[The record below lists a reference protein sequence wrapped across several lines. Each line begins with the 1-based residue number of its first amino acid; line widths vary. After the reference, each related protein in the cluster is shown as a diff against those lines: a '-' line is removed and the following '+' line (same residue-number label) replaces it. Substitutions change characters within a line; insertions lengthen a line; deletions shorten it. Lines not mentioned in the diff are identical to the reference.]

1 MGPWSL
7 DTSQNISKPSSPIF
21 TRASLADYKGPPWQ
35 VPWWPTRS
43 AALGRPG
50 RIIRI
55 RAKAVGL
62 LMAHVPVLETPPE
75 VGITRH
81 ESDLTW
87 LDEVSRSFTLEQ
99 LGSVVNSNTRSIR
112 HVTLCID
119 MLRKALSS
127 QHGSASI
134 CCTAS
139 IVQGR
144 GKLPPPGRHVQSC
157 RKNMTVRPSFVHG
170 SEIPKLS
177 SYTTSKKVFLPDHC
191 SGMFHPCL
199 YNFSARHFCLTQCQR
214 LCLGKTTTSYRCS

>member
-55 RAKAVGL
+55 QAKAVGL
-62 LMAHVPVLETPPE
+62 TMAHVPLLENPPE

-112 HVTLCID
+112 YVTLCID

-127 QHGSASI
+127 QHGLNLLYSKHCPGERKIAASWK
-134 CCTAS
+134 TRA
-139 IVQGR
+139 
-144 GKLPPPGRHVQSC
+144 KLQEKYDSPTIFCP
-157 RKNMTVRPSFVHG
+157 VRDS
-170 SEIPKLS
+170 
-177 SYTTSKKVFLPDHC
+177 
-191 SGMFHPCL
+191 
-199 YNFSARHFCLTQCQR
+199 
-214 LCLGKTTTSYRCS
+214 